1 MTKASRNPRTS
12 KLAIACCSS
21 AIISVAYFPV
31 SLLPIILGHMAL
43 SEHKKKPEL
52 KGRDL
57 ALVGI
62 CVGYSLLVISV
73 IMYAAAIWIFSDVT
87 IEKYIAD

>member
-1 MTKASRNPRTS
+1 
-12 KLAIACCSS
+12 
-21 AIISVAYFPV
+21 
-31 SLLPIILGHMAL
+31 MAL